1 MRLTDEQY
9 EMLSAY
15 ETQLRTAVRSRWA
28 RFPGTSAMVKI
39 HKIHNEVFKRKTVLN
54 SSCSSCVLRLLTE
67 VGTVYFA
74 DKAERF
80 ADKAEREQVNRVQ
93 VEDKELPVQEKVE
106 VKTDKP
112 KRGRKPKTN

>member
-1 MRLTDEQY
+1 MKLTDNQY
-9 EMLSAY
+9 ETLSAY

-74 DKAERF
+74 DKAER
-80 ADKAEREQVNRVQ
+80 EQKRVQ
-93 VEDKELPVQEKVE
+93 VSEEQMPVLEKVE

-112 KRGRKPKTN
+112 KRGRKPKTE

>member
-1 MRLTDEQY
+1 MKLTDNQY
-9 EMLSAY
+9 ETLSAY

-39 HKIHNEVFKRKTVLN
+39 HKIHNEVFKKKTVLN

-74 DKAERF
+74 DKAER
-80 ADKAEREQVNRVQ
+80 EQKRVQ
-93 VEDKELPVQEKVE
+93 VSEEQIPVLEKVE

-112 KRGRKPKTN
+112 KRGRKPKTE

>member
-1 MRLTDEQY
+1 MKLTDEQFQT
-9 EMLSAY
+9 LSQY

-67 VGTVYFA
+67 MGNIY
-74 DKAERF
+74 F
-80 ADKAEREQVNRVQ
+80 ADKAEREQKRVQ
-93 VEDKELPVQEKVE
+93 VSDEQIPVQEKVE

-112 KRGRKPKTN
+112 KRGRKPKTK

>member
-1 MRLTDEQY
+1 MRLTDEQFQT
-9 EMLSAY
+9 LSQY

-67 VGTVYFA
+67 MGNIYFA
-74 DKAERF
+74 DKAER
-80 ADKAEREQVNRVQ
+80 DQQRTVSVMEKQM
-93 VEDKELPVQEKVE
+93 PVLEKVE
-106 VKTDKP
+106 VKTDRP
-112 KRGRKPKTN
+112 KRGRKPKTE

>member
-1 MRLTDEQY
+1 MKLTDEQFQT
-9 EMLSAY
+9 LSQY

-28 RFPGTSAMVKI
+28 RFPGTSAMAKI

-67 VGTVYFA
+67 IGTVYFA
-74 DKAERF
+74 DKT
-80 ADKAEREQVNRVQ
+80 EREKVISVQ
-93 VEDKELPVQEKVE
+93 VEDVELPVQEKVE

-112 KRGRKPKTN
+112 KRGRKPKTK